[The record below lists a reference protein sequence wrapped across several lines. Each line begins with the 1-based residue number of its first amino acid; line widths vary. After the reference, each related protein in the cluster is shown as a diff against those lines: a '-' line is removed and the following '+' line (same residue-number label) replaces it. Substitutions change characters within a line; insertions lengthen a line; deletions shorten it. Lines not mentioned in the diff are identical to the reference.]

1 MSAVNSP
8 DDLSI
13 IIRFLRQQHVLTLC
27 AGSGMDMWCA
37 NCFYVFDDVQMAL
50 YLMTEKHTRHGE
62 LMQINPQV
70 VGTIATQPRTVA
82 LIKGIQYRGEIAVLS
97 GDAAEA
103 ALQRYCRRFPVAKVA
118 SAPLWQLNL
127 LEVKMTNNTLGF
139 GKKLFWHASSSSL
152 K

>member
-1 MSAVNSP
+1 MSVLNSP

-37 NCFYVFDDVQMAL
+37 NCFYVFDDKQMAL

-62 LMQINPQV
+62 LMHVNPQV

-82 LIKGIQYRGEIAVLS
+82 LIKGIQYRGEIVALS
-97 GDAAEA
+97 GDAEQTAR
-103 ALQRYCRRFPVAKVA
+103 QRYYRRFPVAKLA
-118 SAPLWQLNL
+118 SAPIWQLNL
-127 LEVKMTNNTLGF
+127 LEIKMTNNTLGF
-139 GKKLFWHASSSSL
+139 GKKLYWHAL
-152 K
+152 LP

>member
-37 NCFYVFDDVQMAL
+37 NCFYVFDDVQMVL
-50 YLMTEKHTRHGE
+50 YLMTEKQTRHGE
-62 LMQINPQV
+62 LMQVNPQV

-82 LIKGIQYRGEIAVLS
+82 LIKGIQYRGEITELS
-97 GDAAEA
+97 GNAEQTA
-103 ALQRYCRRFPVAKVA
+103 RQRYCRRFPVAKVA
-118 SAPLWQLNL
+118 SAPIWQLNL
-127 LEVKMTNNTLGF
+127 LEIKMTNNTLGF
-139 GKKLFWHASSSSL
+139 GKKLYWHAL
-152 K
+152 RP